1 MRVKPTQ
8 VEIAFIKSH
17 RVARLATS
25 DKSGLP
31 QVTPI
36 CYAFNGKT
44 IYTPLD
50 KKPKRVPVRELK
62 RVRNIVENPNISLVI
77 DDYYE
82 DWSRLCFIIIK
93 GKASLIHRGKEYIES
108 LRMLSEKYIQY
119 REMNLKDLKL
129 PVIKIVPNRII
140 SWGRI

>member
-1 MRVKPTQ
+1 MKVKPTQ
-8 VEIAFIKSH
+8 VEINFIKSH
-17 RVARLATS
+17 RVARLATF
-25 DKSGLP
+25 DKYGISL
-31 QVTPI
+31 VIPI
-36 CYAFNGKT
+36 CYVFNGKY

-50 KKPKRVPVRELK
+50 KKPKQVPVKELK

-93 GKASLIHRGKEYIES
+93 GKASLIYRGKEYLES
-108 LRMLSEKYIQY
+108 LRMLSGKYIQY
-119 REMNLKDLKL
+119 REMNLMDLKL

-140 SWGRI
+140 SWGKI